1 MSWTR
6 RWTRSLTV
14 ATLGLGGATALAAW
28 TLWRAVT
35 VGQVDGLPVRP
46 SAGPTGESSTR
57 PPVRPSAR
65 PATPP
70 ALRQAAVQANPF
82 RPERAP
88 PTVAFRMPTD
98 PEATPSLALQDR
110 PGLVLI
116 GTAVMPGN
124 RGFALC
130 QVGGEAPKL
139 VRLGEQVGG
148 YTLKTVAQGSA
159 TFLAANGTTLD
170 VAVPKAGSLRAN

>member
-6 RWTRSLTV
+6 RWTPALTR
-14 ATLGLGGATALAAW
+14 ASLAAGSAAVGASW
-28 TLWRAVT
+28 QLWRALSVT
-35 VGQVDGLPVRP
+35 PLPAP
-46 SAGPTGESSTR
+46 APPGPVE
-57 PPVRPSAR
+57 PI
-65 PATPP
+65 PAVALRAPTPP
-70 ALRQAAVQANPF
+70 AARQTAVGANPF

-88 PTVAFRMPTD
+88 PAVAFRMPAD
-98 PEATPSLALQDR
+98 HEAAPEFAPQAR

-116 GTAVMPGN
+116 GTAVLPGD

-130 QVGGEAPKL
+130 QVGGEAPRL

-159 TFLAANGTTLD
+159 TFLAANGTSMD
-170 VAVPKAGSLRAN
+170 VTVPKAGSLRAN

>member
-1 MSWTR
+1 MTWTR
-6 RWTRSLTV
+6 RWTPALTR
-14 ATLGLGGATALAAW
+14 ASLAAGSAAVGASW
-28 TLWRAVT
+28 ALWQALT
-35 VGQVDGLPVRP
+35 VGQLN
-46 SAGPTGESSTR
+46 GPT
-57 PPVRPSAR
+57 VRPSAR
-65 PATPP
+65 PTVEPPVRPSVRPPTPP
-70 ALRQAAVQANPF
+70 ALRQAAIEADPF

-88 PTVAFRMPTD
+88 PTVAFRMPAD
-98 PEATPSLALQDR
+98 HEAASELASQDR

-116 GTAVMPGN
+116 GTAVLPGN

-170 VAVPKAGSLRAN
+170 VAVPKAGSQRAN

>member
-1 MSWTR
+1 MSWTQ
-6 RWTRSLTV
+6 RWTPALTRASLAAGSAAVGASWAFWQALTV
-14 ATLGLGGATALAAW
+14 TP
-28 TLWRAVT
+28 
-35 VGQVDGLPVRP
+35 LPVPLHPGPAEPLPAVALRAPTP
-46 SAGPTGESSTR
+46 SA
-57 PPVRPSAR
+57 AR
-65 PATPP
+65 RT
-70 ALRQAAVQANPF
+70 AVEANPF
-82 RPERAP
+82 RPERVP

-98 PEATPSLALQDR
+98 SEATPALGLQDR